1 MKRKCLSISSMR
13 SERSE
18 RSIALAYQF
27 SSSRKAGHHLSM
39 EPMDKKNPS
48 SHILGLDF
56 GEKRIGMAIGD
67 EKTKMVF
74 PRDTLRM
81 KNQRLVFDYLNR
93 LCKEEGIMKIV
104 IGLPLG
110 DDDGE
115 TKVSEKIRKFKKGLD
130 AALGIPVVFQ
140 EESFSTKEALW
151 KMPKEKKEHRDT
163 LAAMIILERYLGT
176 C

>member
-1 MKRKCLSISSMR
+1 MR

-27 SSSRKAGHHLSM
+27 SSSAEGRHHLSM

-48 SHILGLDF
+48 SRILGLDF

-67 EKTKMVF
+67 KKTKMVF
-74 PRDTLRM
+74 PRDALTI
-81 KNQRLVFDYLNR
+81 KNQRTVFMHLKQF
-93 LCKEEGIMKIV
+93 CKQESIIEIV
-104 IGLPLG
+104 LGLPLR
-110 DDDGE
+110 DDDEE
-115 TKVSEKIRKFKKGLD
+115 TTLSEKIRKFGKRLEIEVGL
-130 AALGIPVVFQ
+130 PVIFQ

-163 LAAMIILERYLGT
+163 LAAMIILERYLG
-176 C
+176 